1 MGIKHYVTDRRI
13 LLLIVIIASL
23 AALDVVYGIHFGI
36 EFVGGTQIPVTLAT
50 PVNPEQM
57 SNLTS
62 ILQQRVSTFGLK
74 EVTIEGIG
82 NDQIYVIIPSVS
94 GPEINSTINIIDS
107 QGIFDGVVN
116 GKGALNGS
124 SILSGSIGA
133 VPATQVGTNVSWA
146 VNFYVT
152 TQGAKHFGS
161 TVFGQANQPI
171 YMFLDRPTK
180 AIVLLNSSLLS
191 YQQSGQINTFSQSSE
206 LSAITIATEFGN
218 RTIPVE
224 VLNPTA
230 SNWNSL
236 YSYFA
241 SHNSTY
247 KEVIVAKST
256 PASIKS
262 DLKKLNYTV
271 VQVSSFNMTPTFES
285 TGTSLSSTSVFV
297 STWPAIGLL
306 SAPIL
311 SPEITNGSAG
321 LSYQISGYAPTTLSL
336 QQKISFADNQSKTIA
351 SILSGGALP
360 VHVIVDTPTTIKPTL
375 GSEFLVI
382 SGAAALLA
390 IIAVA
395 IFITIRY
402 RNIFLIVPI
411 LLTTFAE
418 LFIIVSIIGLIGT
431 IDLAA
436 VAGMIAVVGTGVDAQ
451 IIITDEVLQGNK
463 DQSIKSRFGNAFNI
477 IWINAG
483 LLVLAMLPLLF
494 STSLV
499 TIIGFAESTILGAL
513 LGVLI
518 TRPAYG
524 AIIRRRYEG
533 KEEQSANKV

>member
-1 MGIKHYVTDRRI
+1 MSFKDYVADRRI
-13 LLLIVIIASL
+13 LLLIVILASL
-23 AALDVVYGIHFGI
+23 AVLDVVYGIHFGI
-36 EFVGGTQIPVTLAT
+36 EFIGGTQIPITLAT

-57 SNLTS
+57 SNLTN
-62 ILQQRVSTFGLK
+62 IITQRASTFGLK
-74 EVTIEGIG
+74 EVTVEGIG

-94 GPEINSTINIIDS
+94 GAEINATINIIDS
-107 QGIFDGVVN
+107 QGIFDGIVN
-116 GKGALNGS
+116 GRDALNGT

-133 VPATQVGTNVSWA
+133 VPAQQVGTNVSWA

-152 TQGAKHFGS
+152 SKGAKHFAN

-171 YMFLDRPTK
+171 YMFLDRPAN
-180 AIVLLNSSLLS
+180 AILLLNTSLLS
-191 YQQSGQINTFSQSSE
+191 APQSGHINTYSQSSQI
-206 LSAITIATEFGN
+206 SAMSEATAFGN
-218 RTIPVE
+218 QTIPIE
-224 VLNPTA
+224 LLNPTA

-236 YSYFA
+236 ETFFA
-241 SHNSTY
+241 SHNTTY
-247 KEVIVAKST
+247 HKVILASST
-256 PASIKS
+256 PQNILSQ
-262 DLKKLNYTV
+262 LKNLNYTV
-271 VQVSSFNMTPTFES
+271 VEESNANMTPQFVA
-285 TGTSLSSTSVFV
+285 TGTLSQTLFV
-297 STWPAIGLL
+297 NSWPAIGLL

-311 SPEITNGSAG
+311 SPDITNGSAG
-321 LSYQISGYAPTTLSL
+321 LSYEISGYAPTALNL
-336 QQKISFADNQSKTIA
+336 QQKAAYANNQSKTIA

-360 VHVIVDTPTTIKPTL
+360 VHVIVNTPTTIKPTL
-375 GSEFLVI
+375 GSQFLLI
-382 SGAAALLA
+382 SGVAALLA

-395 IFITIRY
+395 IFIMIRY
-402 RNIFLIVPI
+402 RNLFLILPI

-463 DQSIKSRFGNAFNI
+463 DTSVKSRFGNAFNI

-483 LLVLAMLPLLF
+483 LLILAMLPLLF

-499 TIIGFAESTILGAL
+499 TIVGFAESTILGAL

-524 AIIRRRYEG
+524 AIIRRRYES
-533 KEEQSANKV
+533 KEQHDNAVKQS